1 MVTEHHVLS
10 SAPIADTT
18 SPSAPKADSTSP
30 TSDGSA
36 RGRRTKELY
45 DSLRD
50 KPAAAR
56 QAVYDEVAILHLDV
70 AAGVARRYR
79 GRGIPYDD
87 LFQVAC
93 CGLVKASRGFDPER
107 GDNFMVYAVPTMLGE
122 VKRYFRDHAWMVRP
136 PRRVQLLQAQIA
148 AASESWR
155 QRNGT
160 APSAADLAGQIGV
173 SRDAVDDAMGA
184 DDCFA
189 PPSLDRPVTDDGSTW
204 GELVGAV
211 DPGFERSEA
220 VATLAPICRRLTDRD
235 KRILYLRYFQGWTQ
249 AQIAADL
256 DVSQMHVSR
265 QLRRI
270 LDQLRLELG
279 R

>member
-1 MVTEHHVLS
+1 MATQQHELS
-10 SAPIADTT
+10 PGVASDTI
-18 SPSAPKADSTSP
+18 PPRP
-30 TSDGSA
+30 DGSA
-36 RGRRTKELY
+36 RSDRTKQLY
-45 DSLRD
+45 DSLRG
-50 KPAAAR
+50 KPPAAR
-56 QAVYDEVAILHLDV
+56 KAVEDEVARLHLDV

-148 AASESWR
+148 AASEGWR

-160 APSAADLAGQIGV
+160 APSATDLASEIGV
-173 SRDAVDDAMGA
+173 PLAAVDDAIGA

-189 PPSLDRPVTDDGSTW
+189 PPSLDRPVTDDGSTL
-204 GELVGAV
+204 GELVGTEEH
-211 DPGFERSEA
+211 GFERAEA
-220 VATLAPICRRLTDRD
+220 VATLAPLCRRLTSRD

-256 DVSQMHVSR
+256 NVSQMHVSR

-270 LDQLRLELG
+270 LETLRMELT